1 MKTLLEDAE
10 HWLSRAE
17 ETRTIAEI
25 MTDPEAR
32 LIMFDIAE
40 GYDRLAERV
49 VERTGRRESDG
60 SVS

>member
-1 MKTLLEDAE
+1 MKTLLDDTE

-32 LIMFDIAE
+32 QIMFDIAE
-40 GYDRLAERV
+40 GYDRLAERAC
-49 VERTGRRESDG
+49 ERTGRRQTDTLH
-60 SVS
+60 